1 MSAPRLSLV
10 LASLAALAACADGNP
25 AAPAL
30 HSGAPLHA
38 AIPGRALDGEYVVV
52 VRAGA
57 DARSVAAVLGIV
69 PRRVYTAAL
78 NGFAGPLNA
87 GQLNALRHSPDVEYV
102 EEDSRVD
109 ALATQTGAPWALDRI
124 DQRALPLSGTYGYT
138 STGANVRAYV
148 IDTGLQANHPQF
160 GTRAQNVFDAL
171 GGTGADC
178 NGHGT
183 HVAGIVG
190 GSTYGVAK
198 GALLRGVRALDCNGS
213 ATTSAIISAIDWVRI
228 NHQKPAV
235 ANLSIGGGYSAAM
248 NTAVTTLSDAG
259 VFVAV
264 ASGSENQNAC
274 NVSPASAPAVFTAA
288 GTNIDDSRRSSSNW
302 GSCVDGY
309 APGTN
314 IVSAWL
320 NGGTATLSGSS
331 LAAPHVAG
339 VAALRKSAL
348 GDAAS
353 STVDAWIKTN
363 ATANVVKGNVTGTP
377 NRLLYKASL

>member
-1 MSAPRLSLV
+1 
-10 LASLAALAACADGNP
+10 
-25 AAPAL
+25 
-30 HSGAPLHA
+30 
-38 AIPGRALDGEYVVV
+38 
-52 VRAGA
+52 
-57 DARSVAAVLGIV
+57 
-69 PRRVYTAAL
+69 VYTAAL

-138 STGANVRAYV
+138 STGANVRVYV